1 MPELICKILHIS
13 KTTYYKYKK
22 DEIPIV
28 KFLHL
33 FSKEE
38 LLYFL
43 EKNYFKKFEKSTF
56 KSDLSE
62 YFIALEAVA
71 IATKRKTELANDI
84 KQLMRK
90 YTL

>member
-22 DEIPIV
+22 NEIPIV
-28 KFLHL
+28 KFLHS

-38 LLYFL
+38 LIYFL
-43 EKNYFKKFEKSTF
+43 GKGYFKKFQEYPF
-56 KSDLSE
+56 KNELSK

-71 IATKRKTELANDI
+71 IATEKETELANDI

>member
-38 LLYFL
+38 LLDFL
-43 EKNYFKKFEKSTF
+43 EKNYFKKFEIYKF
-56 KSDLSE
+56 LNVLSDL
-62 YFIALEAVA
+62 
-71 IATKRKTELANDI
+71 
-84 KQLMRK
+84 K
-90 YTL
+90 Y